1 MQESLQGDWW
11 LLVRD
16 DLESLDLNLSLHEIK
31 FMSKDKLKKLVHNAV
46 KAQAL
51 SWLLLRK
58 SKSEK
63 VKSVPY
69 GKCKMQNAKMSG
81 ASSSMN

>member
-1 MQESLQGDWW
+1 MQESLQGGLW

-31 FMSKDKLKKLVHNAV
+31 IMSKDKLKKLVHNAV
-46 KAQAL
+46 EAQAL

-69 GKCKMQNAKMSG
+69 GTSLEMQKCLAHPVL
-81 ASSSMN
+81 